1 MKTKE
6 AQTMVERFM
15 PPSRSRMSRYAS
27 RWLKI
32 LVTMAAF
39 VSVAAQ
45 AAETVTYY
53 YTSPQGTVLAK
64 TDAAGNV
71 ISNTDYRPYGA
82 QALGTPEDGPG
93 YGGHVNDTDTGLL
106 YVQARYYDAETGRFY
121 SSDPVAVTA
130 GDLFLFNR
138 YSYAN
143 GNPVAYTDPTGML
156 TCNPSGEVSASVQRM
171 RDASDGCSS
180 GSENAVAA
188 AGSAAIGRGLA
199 GGALEGLGIA
209 AMRASPILMA
219 LSLSGDTTVNKDEIF
234 VYVTYVR
241 FNAATGQAYAGRTR
255 GFIRL
260 SNPGPDL
267 TRIVNLRAANQ
278 PILNGEGFSLPVADA
293 YTQSYLAIRGRE
305 QQLID
310 YYGGAKN
317 VGGSARNM
325 INGIAPG
332 NIRKALS
339 AMSDDEFGHLPDNSP
354 TGRP

>member
-15 PPSRSRMSRYAS
+15 PLSRSRMSRYAS

-82 QALGTPEDGPG
+82 QALGTPEGGPG

-156 TCNPSGEVSASVQRM
+156 TCNPSGEVSANVQRL
-171 RDASDGCSS
+171 RDASDGCSNN
-180 GSENAVAA
+180 SEKAAAA
-188 AGSAAIGRGLA
+188 AGAGAIGRGLA
-199 GGALEGLGIA
+199 GQGVLEGLGVA
-209 AMRASPILMA
+209 ALRASPILMA
-219 LSLSGDTTVNKDEIF
+219 LALSGDTTVNKDQIF
-234 VYVTYVR
+234 VYVTYTR
-241 FNAATGQAYAGRTR
+241 FKTATDLVYSGRTS
-255 GFIRL
+255 GYIRL
-260 SNPGPDL
+260 SNPGSDL
-267 TRIVNLRAANQ
+267 TRIVNMRAAGQ
-278 PILNGEGFSLPVADA
+278 PLLNAEGFSLPVVDA
-293 YTQSYLAIRGRE
+293 YSTSNSAIRGRE

-310 YYGGAKN
+310 YYGGARS
-317 VGGSARNM
+317 VGGTTRNM
-325 INGIAPG
+325 INGI
-332 NIRKALS
+332 
-339 AMSDDEFGHLPDNSP
+339 SDKNPLRDYYMDAADTEFGRLPDNSP
-354 TGRP
+354 AR